1 MAVYGE
7 LPEGW
12 RLHNVSMGGEP
23 SWVKTFEVERDEKA
37 YNRAV
42 QLAKKFGNAGL
53 EAPSR
58 WYKRKVIVAMNPFS
72 GKWFWQT
79 TGTQADEGKGDDMEY
94 DDPVACA
101 VVCEMT
107 FGSTK
112 AYEPVKRNE
121 KWQDG
126 II

>member
-58 WYKRKVIVAMNPFS
+58 GYKRKVIVAMNPFS

-79 TGTQADEGKGDDMEY
+79 TGTAADNGKGDDMEY

-112 AYEPVKRNE
+112 AYEPEKRNE
-121 KWQDG
+121 SWQEG
-126 II
+126 IL

>member
-12 RLHNVSMGGEP
+12 RLHNVSTGGEP
-23 SWVKTFEVERDEKA
+23 SWVKTFEVEWDEKA

-58 WYKRKVIVAMNPFS
+58 TYKRKVIVAMNPFS

-79 TGTQADEGKGDDMEY
+79 TGTQSDEGKGDDMEY

-107 FGSTK
+107 IGSTK
-112 AYEPVKRNE
+112 NYEPVRRNE
-121 KWQDG
+121 KWRT
-126 II
+126 